1 MCECA
6 ALRRE
11 RDRLLAKLARHA
23 AAREPEAL
31 AKRVAE
37 IEPGKRWHVPSETN
51 PGGYR
56 VVIYT
61 AYAEHYSCDCP
72 SFTHRGDCRHVAAV
86 SLSIQ
91 GRATANQLQTQ
102 LAVTGAEA

>member
-1 MCECA
+1 MCKCA
-6 ALRRE
+6 SLTLQ
-11 RDRLLAKLARHA
+11 RDRALAKLARIA

-31 AKRVAE
+31 AKRVLECA
-37 IEPGKRWHVPSETN
+37 PNMWRVPSDTE

-56 VVIYT
+56 TV
-61 AYAEHYSCDCP
+61 AYSERFESYSCDCP
-72 SFTHRGDCRHVAAV
+72 GFIHRGDCRHCAAV

-102 LAVTGAEA
+102 IQLQEQTQ